1 MFSVMWDAPSA
12 SHVPF
17 NTEPTAYELHCQ
29 KQRELREL
37 ERQVDRFGEGA
48 MRVDP
53 RLALDAPLP
62 PEEFERAL
70 QLRMPDQKAPKQE
83 DTDPCRSLLKALG
96 ITGKK
101 KAGSRKNVDQKKDDD
116 RPTDAGSER
125 YFVSGEPAE
134 E

>member
-1 MFSVMWDAPSA
+1 MLNCDTTRQDAIVVKPRF
-12 SHVPF
+12 HDR
-17 NTEPTAYELHCQ
+17 LHCQ
-29 KQRELREL
+29 KQREIREL
-37 ERQVDRFGEGA
+37 ERQVDRFGEEA

-101 KAGSRKNVDQKKDDD
+101 KSGSRKNVDQKKDDV
-116 RPTDAGSER
+116 RPSSALLNFER
-125 YFVSGEPAE
+125 NRSARRITID
-134 E
+134 